1 MLSFQ
6 GQLDVNACHYE
17 DLLNI
22 LALIFDSIEV
32 GKKHVLD

>member
-1 MLSFQ
+1 MLGFQ
-6 GQLDVNACHYE
+6 DQLNVNACRYE